1 MNRQV
6 FEILNRQ
13 EQEEQGVYQSK
24 TRLLAMIREDFAD
37 SESLLRLFDA
47 SGAEF
52 VSMFR
57 RPEFPEFVREKAIPV
72 RTGSAFAVHKHTL
85 CQVPY
90 FHTHDFYELIY
101 VLGGSCTQEFLHLS
115 APLVLREKQACLL
128 KPGIVHSMSRCKS
141 DDMILKITI
150 PAGLFAKT
158 AGIVVEEQETGIRV
172 FQTCPAQ
179 ADFFVCMLLKESFGR
194 DRHWDAAVE
203 NYLSLLFIEL
213 SRGPEYGSS
222 ELLLRLKEY
231 FDARPRSATLGGF
244 AAAIGY
250 SEHYAAR
257 LIKRYTGK
265 SFLELAVSLKME
277 RAGKLLAETDVP
289 VEEIADCLGYSNTSG
304 LYKQFYAKYGMTP
317 GAYRKMF
324 EDKQGR

>member
-37 SESLLRLFDA
+37 SESLLRLLEMSGLGAA
-47 SGAEF
+47 SI
-52 VSMFR
+52 V
-57 RPEFPEFVREKAIPV
+57 RPEFSELVREKAIPV

-101 VLGGSCTQEFLHLS
+101 VLDGSCTQEFLHLPT
-115 APLVLREKQACLL
+115 PLLLREKQACLL
-128 KPGIVHSMSRCKS
+128 RPGIAHSMSRCKRE
-141 DDMILKITI
+141 DMILKITI
-150 PAGLFAKT
+150 PADLFAKT
-158 AGIVVEEQETGIRV
+158 AGIVIEDRETGIRV
-172 FQTCPAQ
+172 FPTCTVQ
-179 ADFFVCMLLKESFGR
+179 ADFFVCMLLKESCGSGIHR
-194 DRHWDAAVE
+194 ETAIE
-203 NYLSLLFIEL
+203 NYLSLLSIEL

-231 FDARPRSATLGGF
+231 FDARTGDTTLSGF
-244 AAAIGY
+244 ASAIGY

-277 RAGKLLAETDVP
+277 RAGKLLAETDMP
-289 VEEIADCLGYSNTSG
+289 VEEIADCLGYANASG
-304 LYKQFYAKYGMTP
+304 LYKQFCAKYGMTP

-324 EDKQGR
+324 EEKQGR